1 MAPIVALKS
10 DARVDTYEELTSKRT
25 HIRAR
30 VTVHCKTV
38 AEWKKSTNDPSMEDI
53 LFEDRTLSDL
63 QGRLNHLNELI
74 SALMKTPQT
83 ADEQKQRDEWNER
96 CIEYEEKTSRALSVV
111 EVFRERIRARERGR
125 AASMA
130 NSSTTEGSA
139 QMVLTKD
146 IVVKKEK
153 KIPSFSGDAK
163 KFQEWYGLFESAVSD
178 RVNKL
183 DKFEKLKS
191 CLSGNALKAIAHL
204 QLKEEL
210 YDTALSI
217 IKEEYGSVFS
227 AQYAYAADIIKTC
240 STKNFRIPDKW
251 HVVVPSLSQSIK
263 ALQSSLEG
271 GFAGAAIM
279 ILPMVLDNLP
289 SSVRDSFLRVH
300 EVSETDEAVKQLE
313 ALLKFLAKR
322 VGSGDHSCIFCN
334 LNNHSS
340 AKCKKVLTNYERA
353 DTVRNANACAKC
365 LRRNHTAAKCR
376 IKTKCKHCSGAHHSL
391 LCVKECSSND
401 GQTSTM
407 MNVTVLA
414 TGTVAPE
421 PEGIANVTHRI
432 SKSSNLATGYA
443 NVVTE
448 KGFRLRRLM
457 IDSGS
462 QRSYVTNRLAKALKA
477 TVVNREQLINH
488 TLGGR
493 ASEVREYL
501 CYRINLTS
509 RFAPQESIPV
519 ECLGIPV
526 ITDSIFPPAERLG
539 GISEFADLVEDPEFK
554 EIDILLGT
562 DDLGQI
568 WLNESRSE
576 GRLMALKQ
584 DSVVRPSEKGAAQ
597 LSYLGSNRQ
606 QKRNCSRDASLDELF
621 KANISRN
628 KDGRYRLKLIF
639 NENLQSLGD
648 NEKIAINRLNSLIS
662 RSSKEVL
669 EAIDEEMEKY
679 IKEGYAELAPKRKP
693 GEFVHYLPLQV
704 VKKPDQG
711 SPRGF
716 KLRIVKDAGCR
727 SKDLASLNDVLITG
741 YNLLQ
746 NILLV
751 LTKFRES
758 PIAVVADV
766 EKAYHQFE
774 IDRSHRTFLRYYYR
788 PGVSRNAGAPIKE
801 FWSKRLDF
809 GTSASP
815 WLYQAGLKF
824 HLDGEKTRRPS
835 ETEFINEL
843 QFSCYMDDLS
853 FGSVNQ
859 ETALTKIQRC
869 VEIFRSGHFPL
880 KKWAT
885 NSEEVA
891 EGMRQ
896 AFSDETVSI
905 RSAEPDFRFLGIR
918 WCQVTDALGV
928 FVTNA
933 NRCFNDAKPS
943 KRSLLSGLAQIYD
956 PLGIICPISIHAR
969 VLFQMMWQDKVQW
982 DDRLNAKHRE
992 LYGEFVRQLKSADRI
1007 LVSRTNA
1014 RIDRLPRRTE
1024 IHAFSD
1030 ASKVAYGAVIYL
1042 KEFFQD
1048 GDPEIKFLM
1057 AKAKVAPN
1065 KANWNI
1071 HRLELMA
1078 ALVSCRLVEKLRP
1091 ALGNTVKRITEIQR
1105 FSTPDQWR
1113 YVATKSNPA
1122 DLLSRGNSLESRES
1136 VEFWLNGPSWLK
1148 EQKLP
1153 DPIRIGKEEF
1163 AEAIAEAK
1171 HGNVAETDILHVT
1184 ALPKVSSSLL
1194 KEKHFSSWP
1203 KAVRSLAYVRR
1214 VFQKARKR
1222 DLSMDIPVQV
1232 EEYLDAERALIRNLQ
1247 QMDFPTEVA
1256 SGGRKLPKT
1265 SKLYLYNP
1273 MVDEHGILR
1282 CKSGLIKSGDLSFGE
1297 KYPIILDGRNYF
1309 TKLLIAWIH
1318 KSKCLH
1324 SPGITTN
1331 LHHIRAEY
1339 LILRERL

>member
-1 MAPIVALKS
+1 MTWV
-10 DARVDTYEELTSKRT
+10 
-25 HIRAR
+25 
-30 VTVHCKTV
+30 
-38 AEWKKSTNDPSMEDI
+38 
-53 LFEDRTLSDL
+53 
-63 QGRLNHLNELI
+63 
-74 SALMKTPQT
+74 
-83 ADEQKQRDEWNER
+83 
-96 CIEYEEKTSRALSVV
+96 
-111 EVFRERIRARERGR
+111 
-125 AASMA
+125 
-130 NSSTTEGSA
+130 
-139 QMVLTKD
+139 
-146 IVVKKEK
+146 
-153 KIPSFSGDAK
+153 
-163 KFQEWYGLFESAVSD
+163 
-178 RVNKL
+178 
-183 DKFEKLKS
+183 
-191 CLSGNALKAIAHL
+191 
-204 QLKEEL
+204 
-210 YDTALSI
+210 
-217 IKEEYGSVFS
+217 
-227 AQYAYAADIIKTC
+227 
-240 STKNFRIPDKW
+240 
-251 HVVVPSLSQSIK
+251 
-263 ALQSSLEG
+263 
-271 GFAGAAIM
+271 
-279 ILPMVLDNLP
+279 
-289 SSVRDSFLRVH
+289 
-300 EVSETDEAVKQLE
+300 
-313 ALLKFLAKR
+313 
-322 VGSGDHSCIFCN
+322 
-334 LNNHSS
+334 
-340 AKCKKVLTNYERA
+340 
-353 DTVRNANACAKC
+353 
-365 LRRNHTAAKCR
+365 
-376 IKTKCKHCSGAHHSL
+376 
-391 LCVKECSSND
+391 
-401 GQTSTM
+401 
-407 MNVTVLA
+407 
-414 TGTVAPE
+414 
-421 PEGIANVTHRI
+421 
-432 SKSSNLATGYA
+432 
-443 NVVTE
+443 
-448 KGFRLRRLM
+448 
-457 IDSGS
+457 
-462 QRSYVTNRLAKALKA
+462 
-477 TVVNREQLINH
+477 
-488 TLGGR
+488 
-493 ASEVREYL
+493 
-501 CYRINLTS
+501 
-509 RFAPQESIPV
+509 
-519 ECLGIPV
+519 
-526 ITDSIFPPAERLG
+526 
-539 GISEFADLVEDPEFK
+539 
-554 EIDILLGT
+554 
-562 DDLGQI
+562 QI

-576 GRLMALKQ
+576 GRLMALKTRLGWFTFGRKAPL
-584 DSVVRPSEKGAAQ
+584 SPFTNVVCALQSSASTQQQQQSLKSTTEARENSKTERDIEFLFETELLGVEPPAENETAAEMQ
-597 LSYLGSNRQ
+597 R
-606 QKRNCSRDASLDELF
+606 LDELF

-1091 ALGNTVKRITEIQR
+1091 ALGNTVKRTVYWVDNSAVVGWTRDRPSEWRTFVANRITEIQR

-1339 LILRERL
+1339 LILRERLVGCIKRPLRKILGTNIPRFRELESILSEIELCVNLRPITALPSSECEVRALCPADLVNGYNARARFPDTSMVNLKVSDRDMPIIMSKAWKRQEAVMKAFWKRFRLEYLGQLRNAVETKPASPNELNVGDVCLMADPSPSRGFWPLCRVVNVFGGERTDLRKRSCMVMRGDRKILKRPIHSIYPLGIGQAEEASNVL